1 MARLLVY
8 LLFFVFYPDY
18 IIHRENALSNRNILH
33 FLIVRDKKYQKSF
46 AGKKIFCT
54 FAPAKVCIALA
65 RCYQYPDKER
75 LNLQMRRSERFF
87 LSGVEVRVAQT
98 LKKKQNIFKFI
109 FI

>member
-1 MARLLVY
+1 MKEKV
-8 LLFFVFYPDY
+8 
-18 IIHRENALSNRNILH
+18 
-33 FLIVRDKKYQKSF
+33 
-46 AGKKIFCT
+46 CT